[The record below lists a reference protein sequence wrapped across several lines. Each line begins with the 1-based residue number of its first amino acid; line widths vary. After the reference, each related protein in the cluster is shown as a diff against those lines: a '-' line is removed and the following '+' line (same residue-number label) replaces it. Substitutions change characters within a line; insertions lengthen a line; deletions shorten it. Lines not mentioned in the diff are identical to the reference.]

1 MAVVRLLPM
10 IYCLGQ
16 QIVDAAARL
25 AAGGTVVGPAQ
36 QREE

>member
-1 MAVVRLLPM
+1 MGDKLDEP
-10 IYCLGQ
+10 GP
-16 QIVDAAARL
+16 AADTAG